1 MRRSTAM
8 GDGREPADAELWARV
23 VAGDARAFER
33 LFDRHAN
40 SIFAFCARRTGD
52 WIVAEDLMSATFLHA
67 WRRRTD
73 MQPAPDG
80 PVPWFYGIA
89 ANLVRRH
96 LRSVDRSRQA
106 MSRTLPSE
114 VEPDPSDEIAARV
127 DGARRLD
134 RTLRAL
140 RSLSESD
147 QDLFVL
153 CVWQELSYEE
163 AAAALGIAVG
173 TVRSRLSRARSR
185 LRLVDGE
192 PTRDSGDEPDETS
205 NIRGR
210 REGGSNG

>member
-23 VAGDARAFER
+23 VAGDAPAFER

-52 WIVAEDLMSATFLHA
+52 WIAAEDLMSATFLHA
-67 WRRRTD
+67 WRRRND
-73 MQPAPDG
+73 MQPAPEG
-80 PVPWFYGIA
+80 PVPWLYGIA

-96 LRSVDRSRQA
+96 LRSVGRSRAA
-106 MSRTLPSE
+106 MARTLPAE

-134 RTLRAL
+134 GTLKAL

-153 CVWQELSYEE
+153 CVWQELSYEQ

-192 PTRDSGDEPDETS
+192 PTRVSGDEPDEIS
-205 NIRGR
+205 NSRGR

>member
-1 MRRSTAM
+1 M
-8 GDGREPADAELWARV
+8 GDGREPADAELWNRV
-23 VAGDARAFER
+23 VAGDTRAFER

-40 SIFAFCARRTGD
+40 SIFAFCGRRTGD
-52 WIVAEDLMSATFLHA
+52 WTAAEDLMSATFLHA

-73 MQPAPDG
+73 MQPAPEG
-80 PVPWFYGIA
+80 PVPWLYGIA
-89 ANLVRRH
+89 ANLARRH
-96 LRSVDRSRQA
+96 LRSLGRSRAA
-106 MSRTLPSE
+106 MARTPPSE
-114 VEPDPSDEIAARV
+114 VEPDPSEDIAARI

-192 PTRDSGDEPDETS
+192 PTRDSGDEPDETVKHAWQK
-205 NIRGR
+205 
-210 REGGSNG
+210 GG